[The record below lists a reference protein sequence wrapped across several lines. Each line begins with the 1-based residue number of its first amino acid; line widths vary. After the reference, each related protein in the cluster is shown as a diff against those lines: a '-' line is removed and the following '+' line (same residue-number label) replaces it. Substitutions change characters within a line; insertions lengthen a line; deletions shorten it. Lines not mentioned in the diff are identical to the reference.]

1 MANAKPT
8 GEERKRSQTTTPDP
22 KRLVENRRKTSID
35 GNRQMDSHREDA
47 SNKISSS
54 EKNQGSKVARE
65 KRQTQ
70 SQQKSNLDS
79 TTSYVHS
86 DYEERRSGLPK
97 TGKREN
103 AKTTAYVGMFK
114 AKILVIGP
122 KECGKTVISN
132 YLADATEISGGDYH
146 PTQGVRILEFE
157 SSGISVG
164 GKEVSCEV
172 ELWDCS
178 GDQKFE
184 NCWPAIQKDA
194 NGILFVYNPDNTNH
208 GKQLETL
215 YVHFVQEQGLRDSQ
229 CMLFAHHKP
238 GTNNKAR
245 SQIPSYLSK
254 IPCVQTNLED
264 DSDMVKQKFND
275 LLSILLRNWTDR
287 RDQEELS
294 IMNH

>member
-1 MANAKPT
+1 MK
-8 GEERKRSQTTTPDP
+8 
-22 KRLVENRRKTSID
+22 
-35 GNRQMDSHREDA
+35 
-47 SNKISSS
+47 
-54 EKNQGSKVARE
+54 
-65 KRQTQ
+65 
-70 SQQKSNLDS
+70 
-79 TTSYVHS
+79 Y
-86 DYEERRSGLPK
+86 RSGYQETFNIFIYTVFFS
-97 TGKREN
+97 TGKHEN
-103 AKTTAYVGMFK
+103 VKITAYVGMFK

-122 KECGKTVISN
+122 RECGKTVISN

-157 SSGISVG
+157 STGIHVG

-194 NGILFVYNPDNTNH
+194 NGVLFVYNPDNTSH
-208 GKQLETL
+208 GKELETL

-238 GTNNKAR
+238 GANEKIR

-254 IPCVQTNLED
+254 VPCVQTNLED
-264 DSDMVKQKFND
+264 DSEVVKQKFND
-275 LLSILLRNWTDR
+275 LLAVLLRNWTDR

-294 IMNH
+294 IMNN